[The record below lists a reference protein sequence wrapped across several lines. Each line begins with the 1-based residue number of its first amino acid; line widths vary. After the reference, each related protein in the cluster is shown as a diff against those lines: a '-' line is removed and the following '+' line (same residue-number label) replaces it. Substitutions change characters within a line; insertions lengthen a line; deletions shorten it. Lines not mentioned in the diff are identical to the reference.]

1 MSRAALVLLVAL
13 HATGRADGLADI
25 EAAIPACDAERTSC
39 FGLRL
44 HVVDREGGTVASAA
58 WIAAQVALAN
68 KHFAGVDIAFEAS
81 GVDALPASAAH
92 VVTRRDRNALADGEG
107 RLGGGV
113 IHVYVVGALDDVD
126 VPGEAR
132 NGVAWRLPRDSR
144 KYIIIAATALPLTL
158 AHELGHVFGLPHS
171 TYVESIMNK
180 TRRAEP
186 PPEERGFAEPER
198 KKIRAHRERLVR
210 GGVLVPVRRVA
221 GERSKAHP
229 AVSN

>member
-1 MSRAALVLLVAL
+1 MTLRAALVLLVAL
-13 HATGRADGLADI
+13 HASARADELTDI
-25 EAAIPACDAERTSC
+25 AAAIPACDAQRTSC

-58 WIAAQVALAN
+58 WIANQVALAN
-68 KHFAGVDIAFEAS
+68 QHFASVDIAFEAS

-92 VVTRRDRNALADGEG
+92 VVTRRDRDALANGKD

-132 NGVAWRLPRDSR
+132 NGVAWRRPKDSR

-180 TRRAEP
+180 TRRADP
-186 PPEERGFAEPER
+186 PIEQRGFAAPER
-198 KKIRAHRERLVR
+198 KKIRAHRKRLVR
-210 GGVLVPVRRVA
+210 DGSLVHHARARA
-221 GERSKAHP
+221 WMNE
-229 AVSN
+229 